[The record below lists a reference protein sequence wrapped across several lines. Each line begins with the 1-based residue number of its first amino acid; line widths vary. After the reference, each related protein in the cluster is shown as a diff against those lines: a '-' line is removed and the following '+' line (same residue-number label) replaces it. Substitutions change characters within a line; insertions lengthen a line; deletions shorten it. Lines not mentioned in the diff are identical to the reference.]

1 MVCLDKACYSLR
13 SSGLISSKKEKA
25 SWIKEKEIDLRDKNE
40 I

>member
-13 SSGLISSKKEKA
+13 GSSLISSKKEKA
-25 SWIKEKEIDLRDKNE
+25 SWIKEKKVDLGDKNE